1 MKLIMKFG
9 GTSVADGE
17 KILHVANLVEEYAK
31 ENKLVVVVSA
41 LAGVTDKLF
50 EVCKNVI
57 KCGKGF
63 IEEFINEFSKRHFEA
78 ACKAVS
84 NSYVLENVKATISE
98 TSNELKNVLFGISYL
113 REITPR
119 ILDYVV
125 SFGERLSAPI
135 VWGALESKGI
145 KSEWFTGGD
154 AGIITDSNFGNA
166 NPLMELTSFQVK
178 NKLQNLLEDNIIP
191 VVTGYIA
198 ADQNGAITTLGR
210 GGSDFTATILGYALD
225 VDEVWIWTDVDGVMT
240 ADPKVE
246 PKARLIHQLSYNEAM
261 EMAYFGAKMIHPKA
275 VEAVSGK
282 GIPIRVRN
290 TFNPQNP
297 GTLIFKE
304 QKISSKSI
312 VKSISLIRK
321 AALITVSGASMFGVP
336 GTAGKVFK
344 VLGDK
349 NINVLM
355 ISQSSSEANISFV
368 IPAEKLE
375 DALNTLE
382 DRLLGGSVIRE
393 VKSEDDIC
401 VITLVG
407 AGMVGT
413 PGVAARIFG
422 AVAREKIN
430 VRMIAQGSSELS
442 ISFVVKEK
450 DGERAVRA
458 LHDEFKLNELDEP

>member
-17 KILHVANLVEEYAK
+17 KILHVTNLIEKYAK

-50 EVCKNVI
+50 EICKTAS
-57 KCGKGF
+57 KGEREF
-63 IEEFINEFSKRHFEA
+63 IEDFIKELREKHVEA
-78 ACKAVS
+78 AHKAIS
-84 NSYVLENVKATISE
+84 NFHVLENVKLTINE
-98 TSNELKNVLFGISYL
+98 TINELKNVLFGISYL
-113 REITPR
+113 REVTPR

-125 SFGERLSAPI
+125 SFGERLSTPI
-135 VWGALESKGI
+135 VWGALKSKDI
-145 KSEWFTGGD
+145 QAEWFTGGN
-154 AGIITDSNFGNA
+154 AGIVTDSNFGNA
-166 NPLMELTSFQVK
+166 NPLMELTTFQVK
-178 NKLQNLLEDNIIP
+178 NKLQNLIEKNIIP
-191 VVTGYIA
+191 VVTGFIA
-198 ADQNGAITTLGR
+198 VDQNGAITTLGR
-210 GGSDFTATILGYALD
+210 GGSDCTATILGYALD
-225 VDEVWIWTDVDGVMT
+225 ADEVWIWTDVDGVMT

-246 PKARLIHQLSYNEAM
+246 PKAKLIPQLSYNEAM

-275 VEAVSGK
+275 VEIINGK
-282 GIPIRVRN
+282 DIPIRVRN

-297 GTLIFKE
+297 GTLIVKE

-336 GTAGKVFK
+336 GTAARVFR

-349 NINVLM
+349 NINILM
-355 ISQSSSEANISFV
+355 ISQSSSEANISFI
-368 IPAEKLE
+368 IPREKLE
-375 DALNTLE
+375 DALSTLE
-382 DRLLGGSVIRE
+382 IRLLGGGIVRE
-393 VKSEDDIC
+393 VKSEDGIC

-413 PGVAARIFG
+413 PGVAARVFG

-442 ISFVVKEK
+442 ISFVVKEE
-450 DGERAVRA
+450 DGEKAVRA
-458 LHDEFKLNELDEP
+458 LHKEFKLDELDEV